1 MYDTENVAIELNHCD
16 SIEQL
21 KGEIVPLLSSQRV
34 LWTKKIE
41 EILSLKTIGS
51 CKKLATLCKVSDTT
65 VRKWRKGSL
74 PQSRDMYIRIG
85 FAAEYNLDEM
95 NLFLKRYGKC
105 SQLYIKSLED
115 SVCIFILKSKE
126 LPHSYETY
134 LQILNM
140 IKIKIQ
146 EKFDNNKV
154 CNDFYET
161 SDIYNAFSFVKNVE
175 ELIRFT
181 QKNAFIFVD
190 AYSKLYSYIIA
201 FLKINLEM
209 VPQIK
214 KNERKISFHEMAN
227 ASKWSSSLVHCI
239 SDIKNKRW
247 LPIRHKLISL
257 GIHLNMDVDQINQ
270 MLEYAHMEELYV
282 KNPIEASII
291 WAINEMKLST
301 EEDMIMANGSSDL
314 YNYVRNILLQL
325 DLSDDEYML
334 NEF

>member
-1 MYDTENVAIELNHCD
+1 MYDTESFEIELNHCD

-21 KGEIVPLLSSQRV
+21 KKEIIPLLSSQRV
-34 LWTKKIE
+34 LWTQKIE
-41 EILSLKTIGS
+41 EMLSVKAIGS

-85 FAAEYNLDEM
+85 FAAGYNLDEM

-115 SVCIFILKSKE
+115 CVCIFILKSKE
-126 LPHSYETY
+126 LTHSYETY

-146 EKFDNNKV
+146 EKFDNNKA
-154 CNDFYET
+154 CKEFYET
-161 SDIYNAFSFVKNVE
+161 SDVYNNFSFVKNVD
-175 ELIRFT
+175 ELISFI
-181 QKNAFIFVD
+181 QKNTSIFVD
-190 AYSKLYSYIIA
+190 AYAKLYSYVIA

-209 VPQIK
+209 TPKINE
-214 KNERKISFHEMAN
+214 NERKISFHEM
-227 ASKWSSSLVHCI
+227 SRESHWSSSLVHCI
-239 SDIKNKRW
+239 SEIKNKRW
-247 LPIRHKLISL
+247 FPIRHKLISL

-270 MLEYAHMEELYV
+270 MLEYAHMEGLYV

-291 WAINEMKLST
+291 WAINEMRLST
-301 EEDMIMANGSSDL
+301 EEDIIIANGSSDL
-314 YNYVRNILLQL
+314 YDFVRNILLQL
-325 DLSDDEYML
+325 DLSDDEYIL